1 MIPEMTESL
10 VSIIIPC
17 FNSEATIRT
26 TLDNCLQQTHSNIEV
41 LVIDD
46 QSTDSSYSIVLSI
59 ARSESRV
66 VLIANEKKGVQ
77 NARNLGLDHAQG
89 KFIKFLDSDDLMD
102 LDLIEKQVLLLRDS
116 PVSVVKSNWA
126 KFSDDLSSKRPE
138 NQPCDKAYSNTA
150 DFLADLWN
158 GHMYPPH
165 AWLVPKSLIAQDLK
179 WNDNLVQ
186 NQDGEFFARVV
197 SRARDIKH
205 CDATVYYRQPIG
217 EDQNISQRTGE
228 EAIKSQI
235 KTLRT
240 YKTIVDEF
248 QPHLAVMRAYNQQVF
263 NVAYR
268 ASNSVSEGKYL
279 DDVLSLMT
287 HERTSEI
294 NISST
299 TLRFMAMTLGVK
311 RSLHIRHQMCCGLK
325 HSV

>member
-1 MIPEMTESL
+1 MNSPL
-10 VSIIIPC
+10 VSIIIPAY
-17 FNSEATIRT
+17 NAKETIQATLESCT
-26 TLDNCLQQTHSNIEV
+26 KQTHSNLEI
-41 LVIDD
+41 LLIDD
-46 QSTDSSYSIVLSI
+46 QSNDGSIELVGDLSQRDSRIVLLWNS
-59 ARSESRV
+59 
-66 VLIANEKKGVQ
+66 LKGAQ

-116 PVSVVKSNWA
+116 PVSVVKANWA

-235 KTLRT
+235 KTLQT
-240 YKTIVDEF
+240 YKTIVDGF

-268 ASNSVSEGKYL
+268 ATNSFAEEKFL
-279 DDVLSLMT
+279 DEVLSLMT
-287 HERTSEI
+287 DAEVSHVNMPSFP
-294 NISST
+294 
-299 TLRFMAMTLGVK
+299 LRFLIRTLGVRK
-311 RSLHIRHQMCCGLK
+311 SLQIRRWMKYGLQPE
-325 HSV
+325 

>member
-1 MIPEMTESL
+1 MKNPL
-10 VSIIIPC
+10 VSIIIPAY
-17 FNSEATIRT
+17 NAKETIQATLESCT
-26 TLDNCLQQTHSNIEV
+26 KQTHSNLEI

-46 QSTDSSYSIVLSI
+46 QSNDGSIDLIDELSQRDSRIVLLRN
-59 ARSESRV
+59 A
-66 VLIANEKKGVQ
+66 LKGAQ
-77 NARNLGLDHAQG
+77 NARNMGLDHAHG
-89 KFIKFLDSDDLMD
+89 EFIKFIDSDDLMD
-102 LDLIEKQVLLLRDS
+102 LDLVEKQVQLLGDS
-116 PVSVVKSNWA
+116 PLSVAKSNWA
-126 KFSDDLSSKRPE
+126 KFHDDLTSKRPE
-138 NQPCDKAYSNTA
+138 NQPCDRAYSNPA
-150 DFLADLWN
+150 DFLADMWN
-158 GHMYPPH
+158 GNMYPPH
-165 AWLVPKSLIAQDLK
+165 AWLVPNSLIAQDLM
-179 WNDNLVQ
+179 WNTDLVQ

-197 SRARDIKH
+197 SIARDVKH
-205 CDATVYYRQPIG
+205 CNATAYYRQPIG
-217 EDQNISQRTGE
+217 GDQNISQRIGE

-235 KTLRT
+235 KTLQT
-240 YKTIVDEF
+240 YKTIVDGF